1 MIETVA
7 TSAALVQSRRV
18 KRLEDNRILW
28 ETFYTGT
35 QQAIIDASRYI
46 GTVKHDLETSYKE
59 VQALFQKIKDNRNA
73 FELKIRSIDELLAA
87 KRKGLNNYIFQLAA
101 EAAAVMFVGAAEAL
115 AIRHLRES
123 QKRLEDFEIERLTRM
138 AAVGKRGEIEAA
150 VMEWYIKEVNCEEVI
165 KGWDAVDVGCDV
177 WNDMFYAQGC
187 SLPADFELE

>member
-7 TSAALVQSRRV
+7 TYVQTFGSISKALNCISSAALVQSRRV

-87 KRKGLNNYIFQLAA
+87 KRKELNNYIFQLAA

-115 AIRHLRES
+115 AVVS
-123 QKRLEDFEIERLTRM
+123 GPAVAFK
-138 AAVGKRGEIEAA
+138 AASTVL
-150 VMEWYIKEVNCEEVI
+150 
-165 KGWDAVDVGCDV
+165 KGTILATFSDTLKYGQD
-177 WNDMFYAQGC
+177 
-187 SLPADFELE
+187 L